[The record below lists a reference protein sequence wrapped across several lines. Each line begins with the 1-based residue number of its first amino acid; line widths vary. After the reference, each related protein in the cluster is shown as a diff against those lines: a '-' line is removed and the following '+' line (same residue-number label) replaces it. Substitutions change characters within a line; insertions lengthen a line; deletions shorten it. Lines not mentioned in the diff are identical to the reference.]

1 MTTLETK
8 KHFLLV
14 GNGPYTNRGC
24 EAIVRGT
31 MAILRNEFGENFRVT
46 LGSFGPPLA
55 ISDQATN
62 EIDPLITHIALSGQP
77 LYRWSL
83 AWWRNQL
90 IRRLLP
96 DSFDKTYAMLDV
108 SCKDAC
114 CAMQVG
120 GDNYSLDYGRPLGFM
135 LLDAYLRRRGVPVVL
150 WGASV
155 GPFEA
160 DPSFALKMYAHLRA
174 MRAVFLRESD
184 SYEYLKQHGLD
195 SNLYRMSDPAFV
207 MAPVEPPQEKIGF
220 ELPADA
226 VGLNLSPLMA
236 KYVTGG
242 DMDAWVKMGAEIVQC
257 IVKTTGYKVLLI
269 PHVTN
274 VGGDDHALLRNVVD
288 SCDNNSRNNIFCVGN
303 KLSAAETKWV
313 ISHCAVFAGAR
324 THSTI
329 AALSSCVPTLSLAY
343 SRKAMGLN
351 QDILGNQDYCL
362 QPTEI
367 TPACVAQHITDLL
380 SSRHAISEHLAV
392 VMLKVREHVMQ
403 SGTSL
408 RHIME
413 TR

>member
-1 MTTLETK
+1 MNNTK
-8 KHFLLV
+8 DAKHFLLV

-31 MAILRNEFGENFRVT
+31 MAILRNEFGENFRVI
-46 LGSFGPPLA
+46 LGSFGPPA
-55 ISDQATN
+55 TIADQAAN
-62 EIDPLITHIALSGQP
+62 EIDTLITHVALSGPPIQ
-77 LYRWSL
+77 RWSSS
-83 AWWRNQL
+83 WWRSQL

-96 DSFDKTYAMLDV
+96 DSFDKSYAMLDPF
-108 SCKDAC
+108 CKDAC
-114 CAMQVG
+114 CAMQIG
-120 GDNYSLDYGRPLGFM
+120 GDNYSLDYGRPLGFI
-135 LLDAYLRRRGVPVVL
+135 LLDNYLRRHGVPVVL

-155 GPFEA
+155 GPFES
-160 DPSFALKMYAHLRA
+160 DPEFATTMIAHLRT
-174 MRAVFLRESD
+174 MQDIFVRESD
-184 SYEYLKQHGLD
+184 SYEYLKQRDFGRHLHQ
-195 SNLYRMSDPAFV
+195 MSDPAFV
-207 MAPVEPPQEKIGF
+207 MEPVEPPSGKIGC
-220 ELPADA
+220 ELPTDA

-257 IVKTTGYKVLLI
+257 IVKTTEYKVLLI

-274 VGGDDHALLRNVVD
+274 VGGDDHAFLRNVVD

-351 QDILGNQDYCL
+351 QDIFGNQEYCL
-362 QPTEI
+362 QPTGI
-367 TPACVAQHITDLL
+367 TPSCVAQHITTLL
-380 SSRHAISEHLAV
+380 SRRHAISEQLAL
-392 VMLKVREHVMQ
+392 VMLKISENAMQ
-403 SGTSL
+403 SGALL
-408 RHIME
+408 RLIIE
-413 TR
+413 TK